1 MPPVTERLRVRH
13 IEIKGFKGIEE
24 LSLDFPEPR
33 FAGDPDILVM
43 GSENGIG
50 KTSVLEAISLGLLA
64 GRYPRQMNELV
75 SEYGG
80 DFDVFDYF
88 LNGRAYEC
96 RVLVTVENEEFVKE
110 SIVARLL
117 RHGEFSANSSKML
130 AQGAKGYTDLPPDT
144 LSKLLGLST
153 DPLTMPPVM
162 YFHSFRKVREGRVD
176 LSSLISETPKRRQR
190 RATSQSLSST
200 SAIKIEIL
208 RALMERGALF
218 EHMTGEELSGSID
231 FLNDLLEE
239 FVQGRIEKLRPADT
253 GGVDPRVTSLATGAS
268 FSFDGLSSG
277 QKEII
282 STIFTIW
289 KNTRERGA
297 IVLIDEPELHL
308 NAQWHKLLVRRLTEL
323 MPQNQYIIATHSED
337 VFAAVPAENRVILR
351 NTAR

>member
-1 MPPVTERLRVRH
+1 MSPVTERLRLRH
-13 IEIKGFKGIEE
+13 IEIKDFKGIEE

-33 FAGDPDILVM
+33 FEGDPDILVM

-64 GRYPRQMNELV
+64 GRYPRQMKELV

-80 DFDVFDYF
+80 DLDVFDYF
-88 LNGRAYEC
+88 LNGRSYEC
-96 RVLVTVENEEFVKE
+96 RVLLTVENEECVKD
-110 SIVARLL
+110 SVVVRLL
-117 RHGEFSANSSKML
+117 RHGEVFASSSKML
-130 AQGAKGYTDLPPDT
+130 VQGAKGYTALPPDT
-144 LSKLLGLST
+144 LSKLIGLST
-153 DPLTMPPVM
+153 DPLTTPPVM

-190 RATSQSLSST
+190 RATQSLPST

-218 EHMTGEELSGSID
+218 EHMTGEELSGSIN

-239 FVQGRIEKLRPADT
+239 FVQGRIEKLRPSDA
-253 GGVDPRVTSLATGAS
+253 GGVDPRVTSLASGAS

-308 NAQWHKLLVRRLTEL
+308 NAQWHKLLIRRLTEL